1 MSGVRTGAQ
10 QVLIIRHGESEWN
23 VERRWQG
30 WTDIPLTPQGE
41 AQAAA
46 RARQLAHEG
55 IRPRVVYSSDL
66 LRAART
72 ADVIAAHLD
81 VPAVADIGF
90 RERYGGEWQG
100 CTGAE
105 IDERW
110 PGMRDRWRH
119 GELPAPPGGEDDATV
134 LARFDAALWRAL
146 AHVGTGL
153 LAIVTHH
160 GILRTVAAR
169 AGVDVHT
176 VIPNLG
182 GFWFTIDDG
191 TMRDPVPVDTLR
203 EDAERPAME

>member
-1 MSGVRTGAQ
+1 MSRAVQ
-10 QVLIIRHGESEWN
+10 QVLIIRHGESAWN

-30 WTDIPLTPQGE
+30 WIDIPLTAQGE
-41 AQAAA
+41 AQAAT
-46 RARQLAHEG
+46 RARHLAHEG
-55 IRPRVVYSSDL
+55 VRPRTVYSSDL

-81 VPAVADIGF
+81 VPVVTDKGF
-90 RERYGGEWQG
+90 RERHGGEWQG
-100 CTGAE
+100 CTIVE

-110 PGMRDRWRH
+110 PGMRDRWRR
-119 GELPAPPGGEDDATV
+119 GELSAPPGGEDDTTV

-146 AHVGTGL
+146 AHIGTGM

-182 GFWFTIDDG
+182 GFWFTIDEG
-191 TMRDPVPVDTLR
+191 TLRDPVPVDTLR
-203 EDAERPAME
+203 EDAERPALE